1 MLQLRIIVF
10 LFCCKYLTVTRLKM
24 LMFCLGNKIV
34 TITQIQY
41 LVSVLY
47 GKGMKNNLSGE
58 RFNVLNGVSLA
69 SLWSDFN
76 L

>member
-1 MLQLRIIVF
+1 MVDISKKYVTVKYHSL
-10 LFCCKYLTVTRLKM
+10 LFCCKYLTVNRLKM

-47 GKGMKNNLSGE
+47 GKGMKNNPSGE
-58 RFNVLNGVSLA
+58 CFNVL
-69 SLWSDFN
+69 
-76 L
+76 